1 MPNGVTAEVPGPSR
15 PKATPPRPN
24 GVSLAKMFQSDA
36 LQAERCHCG
45 AVWSFC
51 PKATPPRPN
60 GVRLECFGAGHVE
73 LDENVSKWHRSGST
87 VSYWSVLAHLE
98 IIFRKCFKVTPF
110 RLNGVFGD
118 HFSRLPG
125 EVCVC
130 VQDSLHKQRFLQATS
145 GLTKMFQS
153 DTVQALRCQIGVF
166 WRIWRSFF
174 TPPWGGV
181 RPRAGPAAQTKVQC
195 VCVCRIHCTNKG
207 FVCVC
212 RV

>member
-1 MPNGVTAEVPGPSR
+1 M
-15 PKATPPRPN
+15 
-24 GVSLAKMFQSDA
+24 
-36 LQAERCHCG
+36 
-45 AVWSFC
+45 
-51 PKATPPRPN
+51 
-60 GVRLECFGAGHVE
+60 
-73 LDENVSKWHRSGST
+73 
-87 VSYWSVLAHLE
+87 SYWSVLAHLE

-145 GLTKMFQS
+145 ILTKMFQS

-166 WRIWRSFF
+166 WRIWTSFF
-174 TPPWGGV
+174 TPPRGGV

-195 VCVCRIHCTNKG
+195 VCVQDSLHKQR
-207 FVCVC
+207 FRVCVQSIEERQKC
-212 RV
+212 SVCGAGFTARIEV